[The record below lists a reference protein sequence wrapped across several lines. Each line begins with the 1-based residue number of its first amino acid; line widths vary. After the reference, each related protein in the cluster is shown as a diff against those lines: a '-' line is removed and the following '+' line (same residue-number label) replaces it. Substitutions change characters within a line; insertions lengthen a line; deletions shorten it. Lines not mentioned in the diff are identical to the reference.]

1 LRRSECALTHILLR
15 GEKREWSHPIP
26 TEREENELGTNKCG
40 CAAGLLCKTP
50 GGKEIGNSR
59 RMPG

>member
-26 TEREENELGTNKCG
+26 TEREENELARTQTNV
-40 CAAGLLCKTP
+40 AAVQGSYAKHP
-50 GGKEIGNSR
+50 EERK
-59 RMPG
+59 